1 MKSIKIK
8 IMAAMM
14 VIGLLSSVALGIA
27 GTILN
32 FSSAND
38 VMSKSL
44 TETAKVAAS
53 RVEKELQLYMTIATE
68 LGCTASVADEEG
80 GSLKRASAI
89 EDRLA
94 RYGLSAGGILG
105 ADGKNIATGADCS
118 EEEFFK
124 KAFDGKANIS
134 DFFLESPIMAYNTA
148 VVAAPIWKG
157 GVVGTS
163 IIGVVYIIP
172 ATTFFED
179 LAASIKVGEKGN
191 AYLLSGTGITMCN
204 VNTELVGVNSQ
215 ELALEDASHKSRAEV
230 EKKMM
235 EGEPGFSTYTFG
247 GNTEYIAYAPIA
259 NTAGWTIGINVEQ
272 QEFLGGVYVSL
283 IINIIVALA
292 VLVIAAVV
300 SMFFAN
306 AIAKPIALCAGRLRK
321 LADGDLTSPVPA
333 ATTNDEIGGLMR
345 DMKSVITEL
354 NAAIGDVSENLGE
367 MANGN
372 FALDITAEYK
382 GDFGKIKTSLETI
395 IDSLNRT
402 LKQIN
407 ENADQVSD
415 GAKQVSSGANA
426 LSIGATQQASSVQEL
441 AATITELTAQAKK
454 NAESAASAHKE
465 TDDTV
470 AEIIA
475 SREKMNEVTAAM
487 DDISDKSDEI
497 SNIIRT
503 IEDIAFQTNILAL
516 NAAVEAARA
525 GEAGKGFAVVAD
537 EVRNLAS
544 KSAEAANTTNALIA
558 DTVAAVNNGNAIV
571 AETAQSLE
579 AVVELA
585 NNVRGRVDDIA
596 KQSENQAESFAMLN
610 IGLDQINGV
619 VQTNSATSE
628 ESAAA
633 SEELSA
639 QAAALND
646 LVSGFKLKGEEP
658 EEEAVEEEILEET
671 EDTSEETEE
680 AVADEA
686 PEAEDA
692 EQTEAQSEVE
702 EQETV

>member
-53 RVEKELQLYMTIATE
+53 RVEKELQLYLTIATE

-80 GSLKRASAI
+80 GSLKRAAAI

-94 RYGLSAGGILG
+94 RYGLSSGGILG

-134 DFFLESPIMAYNTA
+134 DFFLESKLMVYNTA
-148 VVAAPIWKG
+148 VAAAPIWKG

-163 IIGVVYIIP
+163 IIGVVYIVP
-172 ATTFFED
+172 SATFFEE

-306 AIAKPIALCAGRLRK
+306 AIAKPITLCAGRLRK

-333 ATTNDEIGGLMR
+333 ATTNDEIGGLVR

-658 EEEAVEEEILEET
+658 EEEAVEEEISEET

-686 PEAEDA
+686 PVAEDA

>member
-94 RYGLSAGGILG
+94 KYGLSAGGILG

-124 KAFDGKANIS
+124 KALDGKANIS

-247 GNTEYIAYAPIA
+247 GNT
-259 NTAGWTIGINVEQ
+259 
-272 QEFLGGVYVSL
+272 
-283 IINIIVALA
+283 
-292 VLVIAAVV
+292 
-300 SMFFAN
+300 
-306 AIAKPIALCAGRLRK
+306 RK
-321 LADGDLTSPVPA
+321 
-333 ATTNDEIGGLMR
+333 
-345 DMKSVITEL
+345 
-354 NAAIGDVSENLGE
+354 
-367 MANGN
+367 
-372 FALDITAEYK
+372 
-382 GDFGKIKTSLETI
+382 
-395 IDSLNRT
+395 
-402 LKQIN
+402 
-407 ENADQVSD
+407 
-415 GAKQVSSGANA
+415 
-426 LSIGATQQASSVQEL
+426 
-441 AATITELTAQAKK
+441 
-454 NAESAASAHKE
+454 
-465 TDDTV
+465 
-470 AEIIA
+470 
-475 SREKMNEVTAAM
+475 
-487 DDISDKSDEI
+487 
-497 SNIIRT
+497 
-503 IEDIAFQTNILAL
+503 
-516 NAAVEAARA
+516 
-525 GEAGKGFAVVAD
+525 
-537 EVRNLAS
+537 
-544 KSAEAANTTNALIA
+544 
-558 DTVAAVNNGNAIV
+558 
-571 AETAQSLE
+571 
-579 AVVELA
+579 
-585 NNVRGRVDDIA
+585 VRGTDCGKCV
-596 KQSENQAESFAMLN
+596 
-610 IGLDQINGV
+610 
-619 VQTNSATSE
+619 
-628 ESAAA
+628 
-633 SEELSA
+633 
-639 QAAALND
+639 
-646 LVSGFKLKGEEP
+646 
-658 EEEAVEEEILEET
+658 
-671 EDTSEETEE
+671 
-680 AVADEA
+680 
-686 PEAEDA
+686 
-692 EQTEAQSEVE
+692 
-702 EQETV
+702 

>member
-1 MKSIKIK
+1 MKSIKVK

-53 RVEKELQLYMTIATE
+53 RVEKELQLYLTIATE

-94 RYGLSAGGILG
+94 RYGLSSGGILG

-134 DFFLESPIMAYNTA
+134 DFFLESKLMVYNTA
-148 VVAAPIWKG
+148 VAAAPIWKG

-163 IIGVVYIIP
+163 IIGVVYIVP
-172 ATTFFED
+172 SATFFEE

-272 QEFLGGVYVSL
+272 QEFLSGVYVSL

-292 VLVIAAVV
+292 ILAIAAVV
-300 SMFFAN
+300 SIFFAN
-306 AIAKPIALCAGRLRK
+306 AIAKPITLCAGRLRK
-321 LADGDLTSPVPA
+321 LADGDLSSPVPD
-333 ATTNDEIGGLMR
+333 ATSNDEIGGLMR
-345 DMKSVITEL
+345 DMKNVITEL

-470 AEIIA
+470 AEIVA

-585 NNVRGRVDDIA
+585 NNVKGKVDDIA

-639 QAAALND
+639 QAAALNE
-646 LVSGFKLKGEEP
+646 LVSSFKLKGEEP
-658 EEEAVEEEILEET
+658 EEEAAEEA
-671 EDTSEETEE
+671 EETEE
-680 AVADEA
+680 TEEISEEAEA
-686 PEAEDA
+686 PATEEDEMTEEISDVEEAE
-692 EQTEAQSEVE
+692 
-702 EQETV
+702 

>member
-1 MKSIKIK
+1 MKSIKVK
-8 IMAAMM
+8 IMVAMM
-14 VIGLLSSVALGIA
+14 VIGLLSSIALGIA

-53 RVEKELQLYMTIATE
+53 RVEKELQLYLTIATE

-80 GSLKRASAI
+80 GSLKRAAAI

-94 RYGLSAGGILG
+94 RYGLSSGGILG

-124 KAFDGKANIS
+124 KALDGKANIS
-134 DFFLESPIMAYNTA
+134 DFFLESPLMAYNTA
-148 VVAAPIWKG
+148 VAAAPIWKG

-163 IIGVVYIIP
+163 IIGVVYIVP
-172 ATTFFED
+172 STTFFEE

-215 ELALEDASHKSRAEV
+215 ELALEDPSHKSRAEV

-247 GNTEYIAYAPIA
+247 GNTECIAYAPIA

-272 QEFLGGVYVSL
+272 QEFLGGVYTSL
-283 IINIIVALA
+283 VINIIVALA
-292 VLVIAAVV
+292 VLAIVAVV

-306 AIAKPIALCAGRLRK
+306 AIAKPITLCAGRLRK

-333 ATTNDEIGGLMR
+333 ATSNDEIGGLMR

-354 NAAIGDVSENLGE
+354 NAAIGDVSANLGE
-367 MANGN
+367 MADGN

-382 GDFGKIKTSLETI
+382 GDFVKIKTSLETI

-454 NAESAASAHKE
+454 NAESAASAHRE

-658 EEEAVEEEILEET
+658 EEEEMEET
-671 EDTSEETEE
+671 PEETEE
-680 AVADEA
+680 APVAEEV
-686 PEAEDA
+686 PIAEDA

>member
-1 MKSIKIK
+1 MKSIRIK
-8 IMAAMM
+8 IMAAMIA
-14 VIGLLSSVALGIA
+14 IGLLSSVLLGIA
-27 GTILN
+27 GTMLN
-32 FSSAND
+32 TTSAND

-53 RVEKELQLYMTIATE
+53 GVEKELQLYLTIATE

-80 GSLKRASAI
+80 GTLKRAAAI

-94 RYGLSAGGILG
+94 RYDLSSGGVLG

-124 KAFDGKANIS
+124 KAFSGKANIS
-134 DFFLESPIMAYNTA
+134 DFVLESPLKLYNTA
-148 VVAAPIWKG
+148 VIAAPIWKG

-163 IIGVVYIIP
+163 IIGVVYIVP
-172 ATTFFED
+172 SATFFEE
-179 LAASIKVGEKGN
+179 LATSIKVGEQGN

-204 VNTELVGVNSQ
+204 VNADLVGVNSQ

-235 EGEPGFSTYTFG
+235 AGEPGFSTYTFG
-247 GNTEYIAYAPIA
+247 GKTEYIAYAPIA
-259 NTAGWTIGINVEQ
+259 NTVGWSIGINVEQ

-283 IINIIVALA
+283 VINIVVALA
-292 VLVIAAVV
+292 VLVIVAFV
-300 SMFFAN
+300 SIIFAN
-306 AIAKPIALCAGRLRK
+306 KIAKPITLCAGRLQK
-321 LADGDLTSPVPA
+321 LAEGDLSSPVPA
-333 ATTNDEIGGLMR
+333 ATSNDEIGGLMR
-345 DMKSVITEL
+345 DMKKVTEEL
-354 NAAIGDVSENLGE
+354 NAVIGDVSDNLGE
-367 MANGN
+367 MAKGN
-372 FALDITAEYK
+372 FALEVTTEYK
-382 GDFGKIKTSLETI
+382 GDFSKIKTSIEVITE
-395 IDSLNRT
+395 SLSHT

-426 LSIGATQQASSVQEL
+426 LSIGATQQASSIEEL

-470 AEIIA
+470 AEILA
-475 SREKMNEVTAAM
+475 SREKMNEVTVAM
-487 DDISDKSDEI
+487 DAISDKSDEI
-497 SNIIRT
+497 SNIIKT

-558 DTVAAVNNGNAIV
+558 DTVAAVNNGNSIV

-579 AVVELA
+579 EVVELA

-596 KQSENQAESFAMLN
+596 RQSEKQAESFAMLN

-639 QAAALND
+639 QAVALNE
-646 LVSGFKLKGEEP
+646 LVSNFKLKGEKP
-658 EEEAVEEEILEET
+658 EAAEEDITEEAEEAPETEEVEEAPET
-671 EDTSEETEE
+671 EEAEEAPETEQNEETEE
-680 AVADEA
+680 
-686 PEAEDA
+686 
-692 EQTEAQSEVE
+692 
-702 EQETV
+702 TV